1 MSTFN
6 KIYVNKS
13 LYVKEN
19 ANISGNVYSTFI
31 NKNNP
36 DPLLYLMADGSASN
50 GNSGLGQPGFYNYQV
65 NTTNNINNNIALGY
79 FKYNASN
86 QINSTFIYINPNT
99 SDDLDVS
106 ITISRMQIGNEILI
120 QNVSDSNNYQIF
132 KVMGVPYKSTQSNI
146 FIIPVVIE
154 SYSVNNSVAV
164 NFSNDSYLAINLQYV
179 NTTQLNSSITLMNNR
194 LIALEQI
201 VNSIINK

>member
-36 DPLLYLMADGSASN
+36 DPLLYLIADGSASN

-179 NTTQLNSSITLMNNR
+179 NTTQLNS
-194 LIALEQI
+194 
-201 VNSIINK
+201 